1 MEMSDFVQSDGQL
14 FFNGLGIPAESKLQ
28 RLKTSQ
34 GIKPSNS
41 HFNKLPLMP
50 TFEQKIPKN

>member
-1 MEMSDFVQSDGQL
+1 MEISDFVQSNGKL

-34 GIKPSNS
+34 GTKPSNS
-41 HFNKLPLMP
+41 LLHKLPLMP
-50 TFEQKIPKN
+50 TFEQKTQKN